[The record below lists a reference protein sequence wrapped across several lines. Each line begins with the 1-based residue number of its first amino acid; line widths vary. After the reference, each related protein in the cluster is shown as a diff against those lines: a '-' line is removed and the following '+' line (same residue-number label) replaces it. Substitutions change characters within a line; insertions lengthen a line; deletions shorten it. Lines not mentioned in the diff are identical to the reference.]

1 MPPSLTCAS
10 VSPPILLPSM
20 RCVRMKAWTGNT
32 EAEQEQRLLRGF
44 VLSLP
49 QPSGLVVAPA
59 TCGALGLSRLSEE
72 QRASEEPFC
81 LSTPPRQAER
91 ATHGQDLPALP
102 PCKHPCGSNTHY
114 PAPRTPTKLLD
125 KLSQHHCGWG
135 WCAALLQTPF
145 AVAQW
150 LPPKWGGCFAQP
162 LSSSAR
168 LFPHSGNMQ
177 FSLLVL

>member
-1 MPPSLTCAS
+1 
-10 VSPPILLPSM
+10 M

-49 QPSGLVVAPA
+49 QPSGLVVAPV

-125 KLSQHHCGWG
+125 KLPAPLWLGLVCCLAADTICCCSMASTQVGWLL
-135 WCAALLQTPF
+135 CSAAFFFCSTLSTF
-145 AVAQW
+145 RKHAVFTFG
-150 LPPKWGGCFAQP
+150 LIEKPCFACSTP
-162 LSSSAR
+162 AR
-168 LFPHSGNMQ
+168 D
-177 FSLLVL
+177 